1 MEEDIFFKYTEIL
14 DDQFDDCL
22 DITYFNYGIP
32 TIKIIYD
39 PTVNYDDLNNA
50 LPIEWIDNMNAGK
63 LQIIMKE
70 FNEESDEYKQTID
83 ILNTPVMLEMK
94 ERVMDFFNDVNK

>member
-1 MEEDIFFKYTEIL
+1 
-14 DDQFDDCL
+14 
-22 DITYFNYGIP
+22 
-32 TIKIIYD
+32 
-39 PTVNYDDLNNA
+39 
-50 LPIEWIDNMNAGK
+50 MNAGK